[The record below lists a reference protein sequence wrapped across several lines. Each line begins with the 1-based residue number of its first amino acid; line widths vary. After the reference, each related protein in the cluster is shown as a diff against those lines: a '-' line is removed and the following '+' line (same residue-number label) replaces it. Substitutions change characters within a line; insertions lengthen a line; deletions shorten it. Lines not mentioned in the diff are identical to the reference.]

1 VRIKQNGRRRE
12 LFFFEWRRLTSSPS
26 SPPTQNLEKILQLK
40 PPSLNQCPT
49 TKRRCWNSISFL
61 SLLWWGAQSIPWL
74 VELRTIAVMLSSPQ
88 FIRKFVFKKEI
99 KHFLLRR
106 LMFIQSIY
114 WTLLV
119 VCRFRK
125 NCVFFFSTFF
135 LSLFKEMKNSASHN
149 NKTKTKK
156 QKKNGGGRRIRC
168 TPQSDFPIF
177 PAVTSRPEVSP
188 SWWYQKN
195 IHTHKRMKFFIK

>member
-1 VRIKQNGRRRE
+1 MASIKPRTGPAPQHLIMHYTCTNTLCVCVWRGGGHTGYHKIKRSFFSLRLSPDVRIKQNGRRRE

-61 SLLWWGAQSIPWL
+61 SLLWWGAQFIPWL

-88 FIRKFVFKKEI
+88 LIRKFVFKKEI
-99 KHFLLRR
+99 EHFLLRR

-125 NCVFFFSTFF
+125 NCAFFF
-135 LSLFKEMKNSASHN
+135 H
-149 NKTKTKK
+149 
-156 QKKNGGGRRIRC
+156 
-168 TPQSDFPIF
+168 IF
-177 PAVTSRPEVSP
+177 PFT
-188 SWWYQKN
+188 
-195 IHTHKRMKFFIK
+195 I

>member
-1 VRIKQNGRRRE
+1 M
-12 LFFFEWRRLTSSPS
+12 
-26 SPPTQNLEKILQLK
+26 K

-156 QKKNGGGRRIRC
+156 QKKMVEGDEFVVHRKAISPFFRR
-168 TPQSDFPIF
+168 
-177 PAVTSRPEVSP
+177 SRHVPKFRHLDGIKKI
-188 SWWYQKN
+188 YT
-195 IHTHKRMKFFIK
+195 HTKGWNSS